1 MIPVNGGPPMPKH
14 EQRRGGRWGHPL
26 SSNPLSKSESPAGAW
41 GQVPPWQGPWGTPS
55 SLSPSPMCNLSLS
68 PSQLPTLQGLPQF
81 RGFGVQGAVSPLVCA
96 QVAPNPSVIR
106 AMGRDFFF
114 LPWNLPLFFT
124 LPPPW
129 APASCRCATRRED
142 SPAPG
147 SQRQWAEET
156 LPPFPAP
163 SLTLIKTCL

>member
-114 LPWNLPLFFT
+114 CLGISPCSLHCPHPGPQPRADVPPGERTPL
-124 LPPPW
+124 LQ
-129 APASCRCATRRED
+129 AAKGSGQRRHC
-142 SPAPG
+142 
-147 SQRQWAEET
+147 
-156 LPPFPAP
+156 PPFLPHP
-163 SLTLIKTCL
+163 